1 MNQLQKFL
9 VSIDTKN
16 KIRQV
21 ELEAH
26 WDNAAHAF
34 MINRYTGMFGGKISQ
49 QPVIV
54 VQVGKAGRTVT
65 EQAALQFNSKL
76 KEYKDKGYKEIPQ
89 DPDTYTEAE
98 LREIVGSVA
107 TNQAGVLKPMLAKQA
122 DKVTNQKIYNKPW
135 WASRKIDGVRCLM
148 YWDGKQVRTASR
160 GGENYDPAT
169 SHLRENEQLIEF
181 FERHPSIILW

>member
-34 MINRYTGMFGGKISQ
+34 MINRFTGMFGGKISK

-89 DPDTYTEAE
+89 DHGD
-98 LREIVGSVA
+98 GS
-107 TNQAGVLKPMLAKQA
+107 P
-122 DKVTNQKIYNKPW
+122 IY
-135 WASRKIDGVRCLM
+135 R
-148 YWDGKQVRTASR
+148 R
-160 GGENYDPAT
+160 GIWQYQQG
-169 SHLRENEQLIEF
+169 
-181 FERHPSIILW
+181 

>member
-34 MINRYTGMFGGKISQ
+34 MINRFTGMFGGKISK

-76 KEYKDKGYKEIPQ
+76 KEYKDKKKKTTSF
-89 DPDTYTEAE
+89 DSNVLSTY
-98 LREIVGSVA
+98 
-107 TNQAGVLKPMLAKQA
+107 
-122 DKVTNQKIYNKPW
+122 
-135 WASRKIDGVRCLM
+135 
-148 YWDGKQVRTASR
+148 DGK
-160 GGENYDPAT
+160 GGSKNKMQA
-169 SHLRENEQLIEF
+169 
-181 FERHPSIILW
+181 

>member
-26 WDNAAHAF
+26 WDNAARAF

-76 KEYKDKGYKEIPQ
+76 KEYKDKGYKEIPN

-122 DKVTNQKIYNKPW
+122 DKVTNQKIYDKPW
-135 WASRKIDGVRCLM
+135 WASVKIDGVRCLM
-148 YWDGKQVRTASR
+148 YFKDGEVHTASR
-160 GGENYDPAT
+160 GGK
-169 SHLRENEQLIEF
+169 
-181 FERHPSIILW
+181 